1 MVNRIEDLIVDPTP
15 GPEIVTEPPDQLG
28 EDTFLQIL
36 VAQLQN
42 QNPLEPLDNAEFIG
56 QLTQFNMLEQITQL
70 NNALSGFAEFSA
82 LGQLASM
89 IGKEATIINS
99 DTGDEI
105 TGIVSA
111 VTLQNGEPRVIIDD
125 VAYRLDDIVRIGL
138 PQGGDSN
145 AP

>member
-1 MVNRIEDLIVDPTP
+1 MVNRIEDLIIDPTP
-15 GPEIVTEPPDQLG
+15 APRIFTEAPDPLG
-28 EDTFLQIL
+28 QDAFLQLL

-56 QLTQFNMLEQITQL
+56 QMTQFNVLDQLTQL
-70 NNALSGFAEFSA
+70 NEALSGFAEFAA

-89 IGKEATIINS
+89 IGKEATIIDP

-138 PQGGDSN
+138 PQGGGSD

>member
-1 MVNRIEDLIVDPTP
+1 MVNRIDDLIIDPTP
-15 GPEIVTEPPDQLG
+15 APRIFTEVPDQLG
-28 EDTFLQIL
+28 QDAFLQLL

-56 QLTQFNMLEQITQL
+56 QMTQFNVLDQLTQL
-70 NNALSGFAEFSA
+70 NEALSGFAEFAA

-89 IGKEATIINS
+89 IGKEATIIDP

-138 PQGGDSN
+138 PQGGGSD